1 MILPLA
7 SVAIRM
13 FNAKR
18 RLPYNILALVS
29 PSAKYVEGHNLL
41 WPMEYCLPMSNI
53 KFAYKYNL
61 PTWENFKK
69 PLNIPQDDVFV
80 QFMQALHLFCLAT
93 LRSYKVPVNEEAFN
107 FCLQQDVVVRN
118 LCMYY
123 GYALDDLTFDKR
135 YTMSSANQ

>member
-29 PSAKYVEGHNLL
+29 PSARYVEGHNLL

-61 PTWENFKK
+61 LGT
-69 PLNIPQDDVFV
+69 
-80 QFMQALHLFCLAT
+80 ALAT
-93 LRSYKVPVNEEAFN
+93 GAVKLPGRW
-107 FCLQQDVVVRN
+107 
-118 LCMYY
+118 
-123 GYALDDLTFDKR
+123 G
-135 YTMSSANQ
+135 